1 MSLPKTVV
9 LFDPVCKHCQQHLM
23 PGTLCWAVG
32 KPYHIL
38 LHENCAPYFDY
49 QRGYPHN
56 QPYQYYVEK
65 SRGIVK
71 DETHF

>member
-1 MSLPKTVV
+1 
-9 LFDPVCKHCQQHLM
+9 M

-38 LHENCAPYFDY
+38 LHEHCAPYFDY